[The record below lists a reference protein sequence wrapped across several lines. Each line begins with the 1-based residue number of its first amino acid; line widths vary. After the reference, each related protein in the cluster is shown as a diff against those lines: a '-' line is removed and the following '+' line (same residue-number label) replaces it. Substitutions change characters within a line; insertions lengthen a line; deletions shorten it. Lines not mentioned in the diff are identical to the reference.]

1 MPPQKGTK
9 ELTLVLVLYQDA
21 VLNPTVFVI
30 E

>member
-9 ELTLVLVLYQDA
+9 ELMLVLVLYQDA